1 MATHV
6 IVGAGQAGGW
16 AAIAMR
22 QAGFDGRILLIGD
35 EAWRP
40 YERPPLSKA
49 VLTDETEPPL
59 QYFHTA
65 ERYAEQR
72 IELLLGTRVS
82 DIDPKGHSVEL
93 HDGARIEYDRLL
105 LTMGGRARHLPIHG
119 GNKAL
124 YLRTI
129 EDARQIRERLSSARQ
144 VLCIGAGVIG
154 LEIASSARARGCDV
168 TVLEA
173 LPRAMGRSVSPEG
186 AAFIEITAPRRW
198 RCAAFPRHRRCDR
211 GHRRRAC
218 CASCVAAVGSSRPT
232 SSSPASACNA
242 ISRSPRPPGSVSKAV
257 SWWTSSVAPASPTSM
272 PRAMSPPS
280 TIRCSIADCGWSRGA
295 TRRTT
300 GSPSARRC
308 VVTRRRMTTSRGSGP
323 TSIRVNLQ
331 VAGLPADAVRTVV
344 RANAPPNVFTAIHL
358 AEDGSVVGVTA
369 ANNPREIRAGQ
380 ALIKSRRPVSEAA
393 LGRSVGATA
402 DADPALKR
410 VTAFNHPASRRHKP
424 EFPARTIN
432 MAQPGPGMV
441 IADDPQLLVCH
452 SLQQQSPRHDAK
464 LRVDIERTV
473 RLGERV

>member
-1 MATHV
+1 MVTHV

-16 AAIAMR
+16 AAIGMR

-82 DIDPKGHSVEL
+82 GIDPKAHSIEL
-93 HDGARIEYDRLL
+93 QEGTRIGYDRLL

-119 GNKAL
+119 GDKAL

-129 EDARQIRERLSSARQ
+129 EDARQIRDRLSSARQ

-154 LEIASSARARGCDV
+154 LEIASSASARGCDV

-186 AAFIEITAPRRW
+186 AAFIESLHRAAGVALHFHVIVDAIEDAAAGMCVTCRGGGEFSADLVIAGVGMQRDLALAEAAGLSLEGGIVVDEFGRTSAPDIYAAGDVTAFHHPL
-198 RCAAFPRHRRCDR
+198 FHRRLR
-211 GHRRRAC
+211 LESWRHAQNHGI
-218 CASCVAAVGSSRPT
+218 AVG
-232 SSSPASACNA
+232 
-242 ISRSPRPPGSVSKAV
+242 KAMCGDTTAYDDIP
-257 SWWTSSVAPASPTSM
+257 WFWTDQHA
-272 PRAMSPPS
+272 
-280 TIRCSIADCGWSRGA
+280 
-295 TRRTT
+295 
-300 GSPSARRC
+300 
-308 VVTRRRMTTSRGSGP
+308 
-323 TSIRVNLQ
+323 VNLQ

-358 AEDGSVVGVTA
+358 ADDGSVVGVTA

-380 ALIKSRRPVSEAA
+380 ALIKSRRPVSESA
-393 LGRSVGATA
+393 LTDPSV
-402 DADPALKR
+402 P
-410 VTAFNHPASRRHKP
+410 
-424 EFPARTIN
+424 
-432 MAQPGPGMV
+432 
-441 IADDPQLLVCH
+441 
-452 SLQQQSPRHDAK
+452 LQTLIPR
-464 LRVDIERTV
+464 
-473 RLGERV
+473 